1 MEKVVSVNLDAN
13 ETVFFARQLEHIKA
27 RTYDIVY
34 PELKATRLIPVSGE
48 AGAGA
53 ETITYQQFDQVGLMK
68 IIANYADDLPRS
80 DIKGKEFT
88 TPVRS
93 LGGSYGYS
101 IQEIRAAQMANRNIA
116 QRKAN
121 AVRQANDQAVN
132 RIAWLARTDDS
143 VNGGLQGLIY
153 NPNVT
158 SATVQV
164 GAVSAKTKWAEKNP
178 DEIVK
183 DLMDLID
190 DVKVLTKGVEVP
202 DTILVPIAEYGILS
216 GTRMAAG
223 TDTTI
228 LEFFQKNR
236 PGIVVEELD
245 ELAGVDPIPSTLGA
259 GPTDIAVAYKR
270 SPDKLTLEIPQP
282 FEQFPAQERGLEFII
297 PAHSRCGG
305 VIVYYPLSVNII
317 EGIG

>member
-1 MEKVVSVNLDAN
+1 MEVIHSVNLDAN
-13 ETVFFARQLEHIKA
+13 ETAFFARELEHIKA

-48 AGAGA
+48 AGSGA
-53 ETITYQQFDQVGLMK
+53 ESITYQQFDSVGLMK

-93 LGGSYGYS
+93 LGGSYGYN
-101 IQEIRAAQMANRNIA
+101 IQEIRAAMMANRNLT

-121 AVRQANDQAVN
+121 SVRQSNDQAVN

-153 NPNVT
+153 NPNIT

-164 GAVSAKTKWAEKNP
+164 GATTTKTKWAEKNP

-259 GPTDIAVAYKR
+259 GPTDIAIAYKR

-282 FEQFPAQERGLEFII
+282 FEQFPVQERGLEYIV